1 HLRHFFQLLSRSLVG
16 WMVAVGQRPAAAM
29 SQALRPRWSVLWP
42 SRLPVIRQARPG
54 TAAVSFNNRCN
65 GVLCYTW
72 SRSLW
77 MVYGRECLRH
87 SSGGCMGANRNCH
100 MSMLSDSHTE
110 LDVPESVL

>member
-1 HLRHFFQLLSRSLVG
+1 GQHLRHFFQLLSRSLVG

-65 GVLCYTW
+65 GGLFQQTAL
-72 SRSLW
+72 SRS
-77 MVYGRECLRH
+77 
-87 SSGGCMGANRNCH
+87 
-100 MSMLSDSHTE
+100 
-110 LDVPESVL
+110 VP